1 MKLLVRW
8 PVRFIEDDLAST
20 PVLGR
25 LHAQASDQTTE
36 TTDPDP
42 EDSLA
47 ELLVESKYAGA
58 NHYLEGVKHFQKT
71 CQISLIINYLV
82 LCAIFCRGQ
91 TVGQERATALEQ
103 NNGMF
108 AG

>member
-1 MKLLVRW
+1 MLVYQEQDE
-8 PVRFIEDDLAST
+8 VTGEMASQIYIEDDLAST

-58 NHYLEGVKHFQKT
+58 GRGSSTSKK
-71 CQISLIINYLV
+71 LV
-82 LCAIFCRGQ
+82 R
-91 TVGQERATALEQ
+91 
-103 NNGMF
+103 
-108 AG
+108 